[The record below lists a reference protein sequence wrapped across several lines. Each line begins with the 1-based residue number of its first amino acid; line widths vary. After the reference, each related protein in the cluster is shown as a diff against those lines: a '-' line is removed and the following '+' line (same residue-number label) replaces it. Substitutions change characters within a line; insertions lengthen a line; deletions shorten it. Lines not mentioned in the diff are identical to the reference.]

1 MTEPRQEPA
10 AGADEERLLAEL
22 ARLVPERDPV
32 PPDLI
37 EMAKQSFTWRTVDAE
52 LAELVADS
60 REATGAALV
69 RSDTAS
75 VRLLTFATRHL
86 ELALEVL
93 VDGAVRRLVGVLQP
107 GSPARITV
115 EYAGGSLTEDTDEL
129 GRFIVTGIP
138 GGLIRL
144 RCEPADGVA
153 LLTPW
158 SKV

>member
-1 MTEPRQEPA
+1 MSDARQEP

-32 PPDLI
+32 PPELI

-60 REATGAALV
+60 REAAGATLV
-69 RSDTAS
+69 RSGTAS

-86 ELALEVL
+86 QLDLEVL
-93 VDGAVRRLVGVLQP
+93 VDGAVRRLVGELEP
-107 GSPARITV
+107 RGPARITV
-115 EYAGGSLTEDTDEL
+115 EYVGGSVAEDTDEL

-158 SKV
+158 AKV

>member
-1 MTEPRQEPA
+1 M
-10 AGADEERLLAEL
+10 LAEL

-32 PPDLI
+32 PPELV

-52 LAELVADS
+52 LADLVADS
-60 REATGAALV
+60 REPVGATLV

-75 VRLLTFATRHL
+75 VRLLTFATRHVQL
-86 ELALEVL
+86 DLEVL
-93 VDGAVRRLVGVLQP
+93 ADGGLRRLVGELR
-107 GSPARITV
+107 PAGPATITV
-115 EYAGGSLTEDTDEL
+115 EYEGGSVTEDSDEL
-129 GRFIVTGIP
+129 GRFILSGVP